1 MITYMRVALW
11 GRGEGVRSI
20 VCLAGG
26 QGGGEMKGGGSSLG
40 KDLSK
45 SVVLRLDEVRS
56 RDWSQGKK
64 LAGRSNVLGGGSL
77 AARPLC
83 YRFPPD

>member
-26 QGGGEMKGGGSSLG
+26 EGEMKGGGSSLG

-56 RDWSQGKK
+56 RDWSQGKRACWSFK
-64 LAGRSNVLGGGSL
+64 CVRRRVFGGQTVVL
-77 AARPLC
+77 
-83 YRFPPD
+83 